1 MKGREATPDSRIC
14 MVCGR
19 EIEWRR
25 KWARDWEQVKYC
37 SEGCRARRAAPTRE
51 PTQQAIVELLRA
63 RPRGATI
70 CPSEAARVVG
80 GDDWRSRMEDARA
93 AARLLVAQGLVEITQ
108 GGSVVDPSTAR
119 GAIRVRATLALL
131 TGPTDAVE
139 RVPRRSTRDT
149 ET

>member
-1 MKGREATPDSRIC
+1 MRGREAAPDSRVC

-19 EIEWRR
+19 AIEWRR
-25 KWARDWEQVKYC
+25 KWARDWEHVKYC
-37 SEGCRARRAAPTRE
+37 SEGCRTRRASPTRE
-51 PTQQAIVELLRA
+51 PMQQAIVELLRA

-80 GDDWRSRMEDARA
+80 GDDWRSHMDDARA

-119 GAIRVRATLALL
+119 GAIRVRASAALL

-139 RVPRRSTRDT
+139 QVPRRRPRDT
-149 ET
+149 DR